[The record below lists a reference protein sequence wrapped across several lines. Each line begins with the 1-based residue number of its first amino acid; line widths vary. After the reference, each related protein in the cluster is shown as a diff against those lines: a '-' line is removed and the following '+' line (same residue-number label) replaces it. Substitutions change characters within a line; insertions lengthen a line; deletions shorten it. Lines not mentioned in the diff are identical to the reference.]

1 MAAWDLPWFISAL
14 LPIAICRGW
23 QYGGARSPKHPP
35 GGKLMATGAA
45 GPDLIA
51 LTLAKIAK
59 PVKQKNRNICRK
71 QRKEDDPVSNPIE
84 EVFAG

>member
-1 MAAWDLPWFISAL
+1 MAAWDLPWCSLAL
-14 LPIAICRGW
+14 LPIAFCAGA
-23 QYGGARSPKHPP
+23 QYVEARSPKHPP

-71 QRKEDDPVSNPIE
+71 QRKEGDPVSNPIE

>member
-1 MAAWDLPWFISAL
+1 MAAWDLPWCILAL
-14 LPIAICRGW
+14 LPIAICRGR

-45 GPDLIA
+45 GPDLIT
-51 LTLAKIAK
+51 LTLAKSTK
-59 PVKQKNRNICRK
+59 PVKQKSMNICRK
-71 QRKEDDPVSNPIE
+71 QRKEDDPVFNPIE